1 MDLDKR
7 MDGVV
12 KPSRDGRDKE
22 RTRKAREMIEKYVK
36 ESIIEE
42 LITKAQAY
50 GESLTV
56 CREIQQKFEN
66 RPVTKYYYPYIE
78 QQIAICSGAMPKSLQ
93 VFNQLGKVM
102 FLNRNNMLSMY
113 DISNPENDTPAQ
125 VNLGTR
131 PPLKHYDIID
141 MVCD

>member
-56 CREIQQKFEN
+56 CREI
-66 RPVTKYYYPYIE
+66 
-78 QQIAICSGAMPKSLQ
+78 
-93 VFNQLGKVM
+93 
-102 FLNRNNMLSMY
+102 
-113 DISNPENDTPAQ
+113 
-125 VNLGTR
+125 
-131 PPLKHYDIID
+131 
-141 MVCD
+141 

>member
-1 MDLDKR
+1 MDLEKR
-7 MDGVV
+7 MEGVV

-78 QQIAICSGAMPKSLQ
+78 Q
-93 VFNQLGKVM
+93 
-102 FLNRNNMLSMY
+102 
-113 DISNPENDTPAQ
+113 
-125 VNLGTR
+125 
-131 PPLKHYDIID
+131 
-141 MVCD
+141 

>member
-1 MDLDKR
+1 
-7 MDGVV
+7 
-12 KPSRDGRDKE
+12 
-22 RTRKAREMIEKYVK
+22 MIEKYVK

-78 QQIAICSGAMPKSLQ
+78 Q
-93 VFNQLGKVM
+93 
-102 FLNRNNMLSMY
+102 
-113 DISNPENDTPAQ
+113 
-125 VNLGTR
+125 
-131 PPLKHYDIID
+131 
-141 MVCD
+141 